1 MFQLIQQKNYYDV
14 NIKSMTELSKN
25 HAKTKL
31 LALFGSFRPTF
42 FIGCLNVA
50 IVTCSNKFLFSRRNS
65 LKAFKGC
72 CLAFFLSRKQ
82 QNTPLTTQ
90 GCLQPRL
97 CSQQQ
102 YKSLCTKMLFYPQK
116 QAQLLLSCFNGELSL
131 LLLWNGVP
139 FLGPSFGWYSLVVV
153 CADLVKSMSA
163 LQTNHGS
170 QPTYC
175 TIQKSRVV
183 KWESELNIKLLVSM
197 ESFVLHIQYDPLMM
211 QQKEAR
217 RKLPCV
223 LPKKV
228 AFLV

>member
-1 MFQLIQQKNYYDV
+1 MQFFHLTMFQPMQQKLYYDV
-14 NIKSMTELSKN
+14 NIKSMTELSKKSCQN
-25 HAKTKL
+25 KTAGFIWQL
-31 LALFGSFRPTF
+31 RPTF

-50 IVTCSNKFLFSRRNS
+50 IVTCSNKFLFLRRNS
-65 LKAFKGC
+65 LKASK
-72 CLAFFLSRKQ
+72 AAVWPFFLLSRKQ

-175 TIQKSRVV
+175 TIQ
-183 KWESELNIKLLVSM
+183 
-197 ESFVLHIQYDPLMM
+197 
-211 QQKEAR
+211 
-217 RKLPCV
+217 
-223 LPKKV
+223 
-228 AFLV
+228 